1 MGWGGLVSPGL
12 EAIIHE
18 WRNNLGVEV
27 KVRQLEPGRLLYH
40 LKQEKDDM
48 FYLGWVADYP
58 HPQDFLDVLFHTGA
72 DNNHGEYSNREVDS
86 VLEMAGVEPDY
97 QRSLGL
103 YQQAERKL
111 VEDAACLPL
120 WFGQNHVLI
129 KPHIKGYH
137 LSPMGFV
144 TLNQVSVESH

>member
-1 MGWGGLVSPGL
+1 
-12 EAIIHE
+12 
-18 WRNNLGVEV
+18 
-27 KVRQLEPGRLLYH
+27 
-40 LKQEKDDM
+40 M

-58 HPQDFLDVLFHTGA
+58 HPQDFLDVLFHTSA

-86 VLEMAGVEPDY
+86 MLEMAGLEPDY

-129 KPHIKGYH
+129 KPYVKGYH
-137 LSPMGFV
+137 LNPMGFA
-144 TLNQVSVESH
+144 TLNRVSVQSH